1 MPPSQAHSR
10 QTLEHLTVPTRA
22 DAHAGGHSA
31 AHPFAHSRAL
41 PPSAGPFK
49 RSRAS
54 TLESHLHKGPCA
66 RVHAHRHSALHTQT
80 LAYSILK
87 SRAHSGLGVWE
98 RKERWNLG
106 ERNGGGPDIGAGDA
120 AGGGGDPGAHLLQE
134 SWEGELAKSTELPHT
149 TAPPPPPPQERISLE
164 AWLREGDRTTSSG
177 FPKEG
182 RGPGWRGLE
191 SRSRLLVA
199 RRGLSRLARKRGR
212 SQRVREGVGVVGKS
226 ILAVPTLPRR
236 AAGAR
241 GPTD

>member
-1 MPPSQAHSR
+1 MQTRTAVGTRRLTHSHTQVPS
-10 QTLEHLTVPTRA
+10 
-22 DAHAGGHSA
+22 
-31 AHPFAHSRAL
+31 PFR
-41 PPSAGPFK
+41 GRFK

-54 TLESHLHKGPCA
+54 TLESHLHKCPCA
-66 RVHAHRHSALHTQT
+66 RVHAHRHSILHTKT
-80 LAYSILK
+80 LAYAILIVA
-87 SRAHSGLGVWE
+87 RTLGLGSGNGRE
-98 RKERWNLG
+98 GEILG
-106 ERNGGGPDIGAGDA
+106 ERNGGGLDIDAGDA
-120 AGGGGDPGAHLLQE
+120 AGGGGDPGAHLLRE
-134 SWEGELAKSTELPHT
+134 SWEGELAKSTGLPHT
-149 TAPPPPPPQERISLE
+149 TTPPPPLQGRISLE
-164 AWLREGDRTTSSG
+164 ARLREGDRTPSSG

-236 AAGAR
+236 AAGAH

>member
-1 MPPSQAHSR
+1 M
-10 QTLEHLTVPTRA
+10 E
-22 DAHAGGHSA
+22 
-31 AHPFAHSRAL
+31 
-41 PPSAGPFK
+41 
-49 RSRAS
+49 
-54 TLESHLHKGPCA
+54 A
-66 RVHAHRHSALHTQT
+66 RT
-80 LAYSILK
+80 LA
-87 SRAHSGLGVWE
+87 
-98 RKERWNLG
+98 
-106 ERNGGGPDIGAGDA
+106 
-120 AGGGGDPGAHLLQE
+120 PGTRQ
-134 SWEGELAKSTELPHT
+134 EGEVTREPISSRKVGRGNWPSPRSSLTLLHRLPHR
-149 TAPPPPPPQERISLE
+149 PQERISLE

-236 AAGAR
+236 AAGAH